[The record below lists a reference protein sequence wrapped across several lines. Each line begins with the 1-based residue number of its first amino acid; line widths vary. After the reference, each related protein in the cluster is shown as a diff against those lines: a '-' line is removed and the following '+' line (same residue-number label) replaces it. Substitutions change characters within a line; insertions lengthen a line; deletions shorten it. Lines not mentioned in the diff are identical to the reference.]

1 MTVPST
7 VQWIGCS
14 MPETNLLR
22 ELIREAKAGDTS
34 AFERIVVLHECL
46 VLRVAQRLLL
56 NGEDAK
62 DAAQEVFLR
71 LHRKLGRFE
80 QEQDFAPWLYRMTV
94 NICHDLRR
102 RKKQEI
108 SLEGAMEA
116 QDISPSAEESVLLRQ
131 QRQLVVAALESL
143 SEREREVIV
152 LRDLEGLS
160 TAEVAAITGASEAT
174 VRSQICMG
182 RVKIKNHVAARLR
195 RGSV

>member
-1 MTVPST
+1 
-7 VQWIGCS
+7 

-34 AFERIVVLHECL
+34 AFERIVVLHQNL

-56 NGEDAK
+56 NGGDAK

-71 LHRKLGRFE
+71 LHRNLRRFQ

-94 NICHDLRR
+94 NICHDVRR
-102 RKKQEI
+102 RKRQEI
-108 SLEGAMEA
+108 SLDNALEA
-116 QDISPSAEESVLLRQ
+116 HDVSPSAEASVLLRQ
-131 QRQLVVAALESL
+131 QRQLVVAALGSL

-160 TAEVAAITGASEAT
+160 TAEVAAITGVSETT
-174 VRSQICMG
+174 VRSQISMG
-182 RVKIKNHVAARLR
+182 RVKIKNYVSGRLGR
-195 RGSV
+195 RSI

>member
-1 MTVPST
+1 MTVPSM
-7 VQWIGCS
+7 VQWIGRS

-34 AFERIVVLHECL
+34 SFERIVILHERL

-62 DAAQEVFLR
+62 DAAQEIFLR
-71 LHRKLGRFE
+71 LHRNLGRFRQE
-80 QEQDFAPWLYRMTV
+80 QEFVPWLYRMTV

-108 SLEGAMEA
+108 SLDSSMDA
-116 QDISPSAEESVLLRQ
+116 QDISPSVEASVLLQQ
-131 QRQLVVAALESL
+131 QRELVIAALGTL

-160 TAEVAAITGASEAT
+160 TSEVAAITGASETT
-174 VRSQICMG
+174 VRSQISMG
-182 RVKIKNHVAARLR
+182 RVKIKNYVTARLR